1 MVTRPI
7 RLRLPLGCLFQ
18 SVLREQFVRNEP
30 SVLYRVNL
38 SAQLSFNDDSRKS
51 SPTLMHHP
59 SAPSWR
65 VERSLPIR
73 LPWAIPLHWTPS
85 LLTTPRQ
92 SGWSHCGWLRHVSRD
107 VLTHT
112 QGTTYFQP
120 SRWDVYSDNPNSIR
134 WWRLRPRSV
143 VWQNGQQRTGC
154 SGATCNQRQWQCT
167 SIERWN
173 KRRGLAARCCRDSML
188 KRCAMCAHPTH
199 HHPPKLYINRSPYAE
214 DTYPVFTLRFPKVVE
229 FISYKK
235 GQIRQI
241 NQLPHSKSC
250 IITSTRNYVPRSSR
264 LATLTSKCWKNAT
277 KSSLK

>member
-7 RLRLPLGCLFQ
+7 RLRVPLGCLFQ

-30 SVLYRVNL
+30 SVLYHVNL
-38 SAQLSFNDDSRKS
+38 SAQLCFNDDSRKS
-51 SPTLMHHP
+51 SPTSMHHP

-107 VLTHT
+107 ALTHT

-120 SRWDVYSDNPNSIR
+120 CRWDVYSDNPNPIR

-143 VWQNGQQRTGC
+143 VWQNGQRRTGC
-154 SGATCNQRQWQCT
+154 SGATCNQRHWQCVEMPLNDEIKDAD
-167 SIERWN
+167 S
-173 KRRGLAARCCRDSML
+173 LPDAAGTVCCYNALCAPIRHTITRLSCTLIVHLML
-188 KRCAMCAHPTH
+188 KVPIQYSH
-199 HHPPKLYINRSPYAE
+199 YA
-214 DTYPVFTLRFPKVVE
+214 FQR
-229 FISYKK
+229 
-235 GQIRQI
+235 
-241 NQLPHSKSC
+241 
-250 IITSTRNYVPRSSR
+250 
-264 LATLTSKCWKNAT
+264 
-277 KSSLK
+277 